1 MATVGIWGVK
11 NNLVRVI
18 NYVSNEDKTTEA
30 LKDLHNEIDYI
41 SNNKKTE
48 EKLYVSGINC
58 NVNTAY
64 EEMIEVKK
72 HFNKT
77 GGIIAFHSYQSF
89 KEDEVTPE
97 IAHSIGIELADKMWG
112 DRFQVIVAT
121 HLNTNHIHNHFVI
134 NSVSFVDGKKY
145 YDTRTSYAEL
155 RKLND
160 MICEEH
166 NLSFME
172 EKKTKS
178 GINYLNYQKK
188 SDDSNYSKKTKQDV
202 DLAIALSNS
211 FNEFMNVLRNM
222 NYEVII
228 RANKLSVRSLDYK
241 RNIRI
246 ERQFGEDYTIENI
259 NKQILGL
266 YLPEQKKIYSNYFK
280 RDNTMDFLFKVNLKG
295 IAKSYI
301 RYLKILNKYP
311 TYIKK
316 HKVSSEIQKDVLRM
330 EEINKQAILLVEN
343 KIETKEDFDNYYISL
358 IDELNKTDNK
368 EDIKNKIKLCEEI
381 RNRKEI
387 VEEITKEK
395 ESRVIIK

>member
-1 MATVGIWGVK
+1 MATVGIWEVK

-18 NYVSNEDKTTEA
+18 NYVSNDDKTTEA

-41 SNNKKTE
+41 SNNNKTE

-58 NVNTAY
+58 SVNTAY

-188 SDDSNYSKKTKQDV
+188 SDDSNYSKQTKQDI
-202 DLAIALSNS
+202 DIAIALSNS

-228 RANKLSVRSLDYK
+228 RANKLSVRNLDYK

-358 IDELNKTDNK
+358 IDELNKTENK

>member
-18 NYVSNEDKTTEA
+18 NYVSNEDKTTEV

-41 SNNKKTE
+41 SNNNKTE

-58 NVNTAY
+58 SVNTAY
-64 EEMIEVKK
+64 EEMITTKK

-89 KEDEVTPE
+89 KEDEVTPK
-97 IAHSIGIELADKMWG
+97 IAHSIGVELANKMWG

-166 NLSFME
+166 NLSFMD

-188 SDDSNYSKKTKQDV
+188 SDDSNYSKQTKQDI
-202 DLAIALSNS
+202 DIAIALSNS
-211 FNEFMNVLRNM
+211 FNEFMSVLRNM

-266 YLPEQKKIYSNYFK
+266 YLPEQKKIYINYFK

-295 IAKSYI
+295 IARSYI
-301 RYLKILNKYP
+301 KYLKILNKYP

-330 EEINKQAILLVEN
+330 EEINKQTILLVEN

-358 IDELNKTDNK
+358 IDELNKTENK